1 MDRGG
6 DSTNTKFIREVQRW
20 KHVGGGYDRETG
32 DIIQL
37 PQELMQARTI
47 DALCQRYSCLPSQLL
62 QEDAN
67 LILHIHALMKEAG
80 DDEEQ
85 E

>member
-1 MDRGG
+1 
-6 DSTNTKFIREVQRW
+6 
-20 KHVGGGYDRETG
+20 
-32 DIIQL
+32 
-37 PQELMQARTI
+37 MQARTI

-62 QEDAN
+62 KEDAN